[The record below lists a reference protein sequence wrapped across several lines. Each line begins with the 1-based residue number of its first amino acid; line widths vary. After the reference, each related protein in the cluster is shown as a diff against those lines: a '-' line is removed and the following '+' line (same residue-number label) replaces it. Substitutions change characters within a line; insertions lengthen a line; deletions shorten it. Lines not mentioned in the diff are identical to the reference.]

1 MTRGALAETGLCR
14 RPDGEQPLPERLS
27 PSLGMKSKKQLKTG
41 EKRNNKIVLFPVSYP
56 SPSLPIPGLYM
67 FNELAS
73 CLSVFLSPLL
83 HAIPSP
89 PCPHWLFLLASPF
102 LLRPMFFPLALTM
115 LRERTEGGRKKK
127 EKGPSRYVFF
137 CCFFFLI
144 TEVFHIHCPP
154 YSVPEV

>member
-14 RPDGEQPLPERLS
+14 RPDGEEPLPERLS
-27 PSLGMKSKKQLKTG
+27 PSLGMKSKKQLKTR
-41 EKRNNKIVLFPVSYP
+41 EKRNNKIFLFPVSYP

-115 LRERTEGGRKKK
+115 LRERTEGEKKK
-127 EKGPSRYVFF
+127 KKDQVAMFF
-137 CCFFFLI
+137 FVGFFLI

>member
-27 PSLGMKSKKQLKTG
+27 PSLGMKNKKQLKTRG
-41 EKRNNKIVLFPVSYP
+41 RKKKKKNLSFFPVSYP
-56 SPSLPIPGLYM
+56 SPSLPISGLYM

-89 PCPHWLFLLASPF
+89 PVPTPALPPRVSFSSPSNVLPAGAHNAS
-102 LLRPMFFPLALTM
+102 RK
-115 LRERTEGGRKKK
+115 GRGKKK
-127 EKGPSRYVFF
+127 RKRTKSL
-137 CCFFFLI
+137 CFFGF
-144 TEVFHIHCPP
+144 FFF
-154 YSVPEV
+154 

>member
-14 RPDGEQPLPERLS
+14 RPDGEEPLPERLS
-27 PSLGMKSKKQLKTG
+27 PSLGMKSEKQLKTR
-41 EKRNNKIVLFPVSYP
+41 EKRNNKIFIFPVSYP

-115 LRERTEGGRKKK
+115 LRERTEGKKRKKK
-127 EKGPSRYVFF
+127 KDQVAMFF
-137 CCFFFLI
+137 FVGFFLI

>member
-27 PSLGMKSKKQLKTG
+27 PSLGMKNKKQLKTRG
-41 EKRNNKIVLFPVSYP
+41 RKKKKKNLSF
-56 SPSLPIPGLYM
+56 SPCLIPPLHSPT
-67 FNELAS
+67 LDCT
-73 CLSVFLSPLL
+73 CLMSWHLVFQFSSPPLL

-115 LRERTEGGRKKK
+115 LRERAEGKKREK

-137 CCFFFLI
+137 FAFFF
-144 TEVFHIHCPP
+144 
-154 YSVPEV
+154 